1 MVLFASDTKVLQYAK
16 SVQSRFIR
24 HGVDVFLHT
33 SLSEVGL
40 AKTSRGS
47 HWIRPTHLSMVISAT
62 KADFL
67 VVVGDRNMR
76 NDTCQ
81 GRKSGKLVETPV
93 VERISTI
100 LRTWAS
106 DHGVDASDIDGA
118 AGGTSAASL
127 EEKLQ
132 AYTGVPRA
140 STRIDKIETETT
152 LASRW
157 RQPVRRPGSFV
168 SAHDAEMATLVTNVQ
183 TQAIRLHRDLRAASE
198 VLGALPVLPKVRFS
212 RSGSSLMP
220 RCCCLHA
227 CAPIFKCE

>member
-33 SLSEVGL
+33 TLAEVGL
-40 AKTSRGS
+40 AKSSRGS
-47 HWIRPTHLSMVISAT
+47 HWIRPSHLSMVISAT

-106 DHGVDASDIDGA
+106 DHGVDSSDIDGA
-118 AGGTSAASL
+118 TSSATGTSP
-127 EEKLQ
+127 EEKLH
-132 AYTGVPRA
+132 AYTGVARVFL
-140 STRIDKIETETT
+140 RLDKIEADAAA
-152 LASRW
+152 ASRW
-157 RQPVRRPGSFV
+157 RQPARRPGSFV
-168 SAHDAEMATLVTNVQ
+168 SSHDAEMAALVTNVQ
-183 TQAIRLHRDLRAASE
+183 THAIRLHRDLQTASG
-198 VLGALPVLPKVRFS
+198 VLETLPVLPKVRPKMS
-212 RSGSSLMP
+212 PALP
-220 RCCCLHA
+220 V
-227 CAPIFKCE
+227 APVLDDNRGVEFVIWL